1 MSYEIKTLPSGIIIE
16 NVPNDDQK
24 YRWYIKGTHLLHNE
38 GDLAIEYNNGDKCWY
53 QHDKRHRLDGPSIEY
68 LDGSKSKF
76 HHLDGQAIEYGDNKG
91 YRINGQPYSE
101 EEYWKHPA
109 VLAYKYLKEHPEL
122 QAFT

>member
-1 MSYEIKTLPSGIIIE
+1 MSHEIKTLPSGIIIE
-16 NVPNDDQK
+16 NRSLETET
-24 YRWYIKGTHLLHNE
+24 YSWYIKDTYILHNE
-38 GDLAIEYNNGDKCWY
+38 GEPAIEHKNGNKYWLQY
-53 QHDKRHRLDGPSIEY
+53 G
-68 LDGSKSKF
+68 KF
-76 HHLDGQAIEYGDNKG
+76 HHLDGQAIGYGDNKG